1 MKKSPVLLI
10 AAVLMFASCGAVAQY
25 ASSDSGQQF
34 QDGIYSNTPSL
45 RTKAEKEEADNET
58 QAMVEKT
65 QASQIYLFGDRKDT
79 VMIPQDMSAI
89 IRYDQKLGGTT
100 VTVGENPYDWR
111 YDLENNYGYHYAPF
125 GLTNSWYWSVYRSP
139 WYWDSWTYSP
149 WRYHYSGWYNPWYYG
164 GWYDPWYYR
173 GYWGWYDPWYS
184 PYHCG
189 WYDPY
194 WGHHHHHHHY
204 PGYGPGTGGSHKDTW
219 HGLRGETGSERVFAG
234 GSSLRGG
241 LGSKSTISR
250 NATGKGSST
259 ASRTQSSG
267 RTTAG
272 RTAVSRGTATGTS
285 GPEKVAAGRTTVTRT
300 VPASRGT
307 ATSTSSGSS
316 SRVAT
321 ARKAPASGTVSNH
334 RKPSITNIPGRTTTN
349 ATQGTDRYNVNTG
362 TSARSTS
369 SYERSSSSS
378 SSPSYNRSS
387 SSTSGRSGFSGGS
400 SSGYSRGSSGSSS
413 GGYSRSG
420 SSGARR

>member
-1 MKKSPVLLI
+1 M
-10 AAVLMFASCGAVAQY
+10 
-25 ASSDSGQQF
+25 
-34 QDGIYSNTPSL
+34 
-45 RTKAEKEEADNET
+45 
-58 QAMVEKT
+58 
-65 QASQIYLFGDRKDT
+65 
-79 VMIPQDMSAI
+79 
-89 IRYDQKLGGTT
+89 
-100 VTVGENPYDWR
+100 
-111 YDLENNYGYHYAPF
+111 
-125 GLTNSWYWSVYRSP
+125 
-139 WYWDSWTYSP
+139 
-149 WRYHYSGWYNPWYYG
+149 
-164 GWYDPWYYR
+164 
-173 GYWGWYDPWYS
+173 
-184 PYHCG
+184 
-189 WYDPY
+189 
-194 WGHHHHHHHY
+194 
-204 PGYGPGTGGSHKDTW
+204 
-219 HGLRGETGSERVFAG
+219 RGETGSERVFAS

-259 ASRTQSSG
+259 VSRTQSSG

-285 GPEKVAAGRTTVTRT
+285 GPEKVAAGRTSVTRT

-316 SRVAT
+316 SKVAT

-334 RKPSITNIPGRTTTN
+334 RKPAITNIPGRTTTN

-362 TSARSTS
+362 ASSRSTS
-369 SYERSSSSS
+369 SYERGSSSS

-420 SSGARR
+420 SSVATLNNYKLEHQELREALSKNKGADVLQELVNEGIKAAKGYWVEEETTTYGRDEDGNVVVKGVVKNKKWIPANPVLHKFYALNFGKAEGLVNDPLEYDLRKAKAEFEEEQAKLKNWDINN